1 MAEVKAKPG
10 GLPTKGKRK
19 REPIYMRVEKGRLEP
34 ASAYYAELLRAR
46 KFSIGDVVRV
56 EVTKPRNPRHHR
68 LVFGLLHKVAERLE
82 MTTDALLTLV
92 KIRMGLVDTIVEMEG
107 DRVRTYYVPQSVDFE
122 NMDQGAFAIFHRDL
136 SRLIARTWLPNFTPE
151 QVAALGEMMDEA

>member
-1 MAEVKAKPG
+1 MGAEVKAKPG
-10 GLPTKGKRK
+10 GLPTKAKRK

-46 KFSIGDVVRV
+46 KFKVGDVVRV

-68 LVFGLLHKVAERLE
+68 LVFGLLHKVAEQLE
-82 MTTDALLTLV
+82 ITTDALLVMV
-92 KIRMGLVDTIVEMEG
+92 KIRMGLVETIIDAASG
-107 DRVRTYYVPQSVDFE
+107 RTYYVPQSVDFE
-122 NMDQGAFAIFHRDL
+122 NMDQGEFAVFHRDV
-136 SRLIARTWLPNFTPE
+136 SRVIARTWLPNFTPE

>member
-1 MAEVKAKPG
+1 MKARPG

-46 KFSIGDVVRV
+46 KFRVGDVVRV

-68 LVFGLLHKVAERLE
+68 LVFGLLHQVAEQLD
-82 MTTDALLTLV
+82 MTTDNLLILV
-92 KIRMGLVDTIVEMEG
+92 KIRMGLVDTIIDASNG
-107 DRVRTYYVPQSVDFE
+107 RTHYVPRSVDFE
-122 NMDQGAFAIFHRDL
+122 NMDQGEFAVFHRDL
-136 SRLIARTWLPNFTPE
+136 SRLIARTWLPGFTPE